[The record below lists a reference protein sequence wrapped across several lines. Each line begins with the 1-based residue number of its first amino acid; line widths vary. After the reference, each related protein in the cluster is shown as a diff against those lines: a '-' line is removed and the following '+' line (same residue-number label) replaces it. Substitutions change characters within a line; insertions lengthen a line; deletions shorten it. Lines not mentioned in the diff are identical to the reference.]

1 MKQQQQRNKIISN
14 KRWRKNKQ
22 NTLSTKRKQKKK
34 IANRGENK
42 IIRKKSVFLPPKHT
56 FIYFQRVL
64 SSLSPMPGPSS
75 HTASNTHPIKHIR
88 PIIINYLCLMP
99 VCLPT
104 HASLPSDFILNFRI
118 VYRHSAIYIYS
129 GWLEAIALVSHSGTR
144 NEKRIAALWMAHEW
158 ESTVKESISNLC
170 ARDSKMKILYETK
183 K

>member
-14 KRWRKNKQ
+14 KRWRKNEQ

-42 IIRKKSVFLPPKHT
+42 IIRKKSAFLPPKHT

-118 VYRHSAIYIYS
+118 VYRHSAIYIQAGLKPSPSYRIR
-129 GWLEAIALVSHSGTR
+129 AHGTK
-144 NEKRIAALWMAHEW
+144 KRIAALWMAHEW
-158 ESTVKESISNLC
+158 ESTMKESISNLC
-170 ARDSKMKILYETK
+170 ARDSKMKIIYETK